1 MEGKILLG
9 KIRRNIDVKYVGVK
23 YIEGELIFLS
33 KHQWSCDWYWGFGY
47 IGNKKTHTHFDSVFL
62 EDGVLVASEIFENTK
77 IQDSEWWIL
86 RDLFIQAYALK
97 KCAEIY
103 ILGGHQ
109 TSKKGITDII
119 KNDLKA
125 KVLNEDLEI
134 ILDKIWS
141 ILIEINKI

>member
-1 MEGKILLG
+1 MEEKILLG
-9 KIRRNIDVKYVGVK
+9 KIRKNVGVK
-23 YIEGELIFLS
+23 YVEGELIFLS
-33 KHQWSCDWYWGFGY
+33 KHQWNCGWYWGFGY

-62 EDGVLVASEIFENTK
+62 ESGVLVASEIFENTK
-77 IQDSEWWIL
+77 IKDSQWWIL

-103 ILGGHQ
+103 RLGGHQ

-141 ILIEINKI
+141 ILT